1 MGRLNRVIEIER
13 LEVTKD
19 SFGSQVEQFVTLAK
33 VWAEKLEVNPLEKFS
48 EGAARTVDMSV
59 KQFRFMQREDLD
71 LDETMRVIDDYGVQ
85 WGIIGIVK
93 NGRQFVTLQL
103 RKEP

>member
-13 LEVTKD
+13 REVTRD
-19 SFGSQVEQFVTLAK
+19 SVGSEVEQFVTLAK
-33 VWAEKLEVNPLEKFS
+33 VWAEKLQGKPGERFIKTS
-48 EGAARTVDMSV
+48 ARTVNTSTA
-59 KQFRFMQREDLD
+59 QFRFMQREDLD

-93 NGRQFVTLQL
+93 NGRQFVILQL
-103 RKEP
+103 LRSP